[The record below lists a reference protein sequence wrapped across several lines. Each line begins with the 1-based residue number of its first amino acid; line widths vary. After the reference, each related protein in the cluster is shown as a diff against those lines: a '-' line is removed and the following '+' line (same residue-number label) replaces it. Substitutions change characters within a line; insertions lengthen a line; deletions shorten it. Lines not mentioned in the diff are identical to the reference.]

1 MRALSAWVDVR
12 RSVRVAVDGSLLTT
26 HAHCNARARHCHPAN
41 APFLTQNF
49 SRCAQSFQR
58 KCLCALVM
66 LRLLA
71 PYVSKPAILQV
82 LASAGPPEISG
93 SD

>member
-1 MRALSAWVDVR
+1 MARFSRRTPVATRA
-12 RSVRVAVDGSLLTT
+12 
-26 HAHCNARARHCHPAN
+26 ARHCHPAN
-41 APFLTQNF
+41 APFVTPNF